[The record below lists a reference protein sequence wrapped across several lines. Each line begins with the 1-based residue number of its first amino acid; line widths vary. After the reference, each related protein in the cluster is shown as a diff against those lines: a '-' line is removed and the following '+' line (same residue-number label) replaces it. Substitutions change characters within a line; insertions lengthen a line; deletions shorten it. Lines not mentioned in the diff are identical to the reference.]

1 MEPGVDL
8 SSNRRELLKNLGV
21 AVTGGYLATARGYA
35 ANETLR
41 IGCIGVGGRCQA
53 LMKALV
59 QIPGAKIVT
68 LCDVWDEALVAAQK
82 ISGPDA
88 TPVKDYRT
96 VLDRKD
102 IDAVIIATP

>member
-1 MEPGVDL
+1 MEPR
-8 SSNRRELLKNLGV
+8 NRRQLLKNLGV
-21 AVTGGYLATARGYA
+21 AVTGGYLATPRGYA

-68 LCDVWDEALVAAQK
+68 ICGVWGQALATAQK
-82 ISGPDA
+82 IAGPGA

-96 VLDRKD
+96 ILDRKD
-102 IDAVIIATP
+102 IDAVLIATPN